1 MNEEASQTMCAESF
15 VALQNW
21 LDRTAFT
28 NRVTD
33 QLAAVQRLV
42 AEL

>member
-1 MNEEASQTMCAESF
+1 MNEEAGQTICAESF
-15 VALQNW
+15 VALQKW

-33 QLAAVQRLV
+33 QLAAVQRL
-42 AEL
+42 ATEL